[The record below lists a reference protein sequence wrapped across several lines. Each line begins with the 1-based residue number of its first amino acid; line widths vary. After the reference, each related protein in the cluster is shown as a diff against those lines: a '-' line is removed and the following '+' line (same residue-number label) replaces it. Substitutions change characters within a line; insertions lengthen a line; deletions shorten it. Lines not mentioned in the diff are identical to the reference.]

1 MDFSIS
7 PNDFA
12 KWIPLFSG
20 LPIWWQLA
28 IVIALTAVVSVY
40 IGWVWARRADAREIR
55 AKDATIEILKTK
67 IEVSSLAIE
76 TPPESWPRLDAIRR
90 RQIAN
95 TLRVLTRSENRL
107 YDVSIQSL
115 FQSDCHDLAVDLRDA
130 IQEAGLRTL
139 LIDNVMRRASDSGIR
154 IEGNR
159 TDPIF
164 QKLIKALDQVGLPCK
179 VKNEDGYHLALRIG
193 RRS

>member
-1 MDFSIS
+1 MR
-7 PNDFA
+7 P
-12 KWIPLFSG
+12 G
-20 LPIWWQLA
+20 
-28 IVIALTAVVSVY
+28 AVKL
-40 IGWVWARRADAREIR
+40 R
-55 AKDATIEILKTK
+55 
-67 IEVSSLAIE
+67 
-76 TPPESWPRLDAIRR
+76 TPFEF
-90 RQIAN
+90 
-95 TLRVLTRSENRL
+95 LRVQKTAFTMYPFKVCFSLTVMIS
-107 YDVSIQSL
+107 
-115 FQSDCHDLAVDLRDA
+115 AVDLRDA

-179 VKNEDGYHLALRIG
+179 VKNENGYHLALRIG